1 MKLLPLKKLQIF
13 SIATS
18 SLFVFN
24 LAFAAVDDNVLYLT
38 KDTPAPYP
46 GILFPIEKAA
56 EIRKNIIETDTLRAV
71 NESYAKSIRLYQDA
85 IQLDDKKTKLLEDQ
99 NNKLSEALAM
109 SKQENELQ
117 KTIWFTLGVL
127 ATGFAFYGAKK
138 ITQ

>member
-1 MKLLPLKKLQIF
+1 MNLLLLKKSQIF
-13 SIATS
+13 SIAIS

-24 LAFAAVDDNVLYLT
+24 LAFAGPDDSVLYIT
-38 KDTPAPYP
+38 KDTPTPYA

-56 EIRKNIIETDTLRAV
+56 EIRKNLIETDTLRAV

-85 IQLDDKKTKLLEDQ
+85 IQLDEKKTKLLEEQ
-99 NNKLSEALAM
+99 NDKLSTAL
-109 SKQENELQ
+109 SECKKENELQ